1 MQYVRNWFLSSLVE
15 CRVFKKLLP
24 WQFTGII
31 SEGSE
36 LQNQND
42 GGQSSTFE
50 NDVPRA
56 VPNTAQFDV
65 MKNKKLNLPFFI
77 SIVAFV

>member
-1 MQYVRNWFLSSLVE
+1 M
-15 CRVFKKLLP
+15 
-24 WQFTGII
+24 I

-56 VPNTAQFDV
+56 VLLTAQFDV
-65 MKNKKLNLPFFI
+65 MMNKKLNLPFFI
-77 SIVAFV
+77 SIVALV